1 MRVGSSTVT
10 HYLPNSTENANSVVQ
25 KIKMRN
31 NAWLVSVSVVQYIS
45 ASVVEHEDS
54 FRLWADCDGA
64 NNAQWRVALTGT
76 AIMIRHHLTKPF
88 TRIFPA
94 SRRFLGICTADNFW
108 SHLVGL
114 LFTTC
119 ATSILSEL
127 VLLKNHPEGADEKK
141 IKSLIVMPGII
152 E

>member
-10 HYLPNSTENANSVVQ
+10 HYLSNSTENANSVVQ

-64 NNAQWRVALTGT
+64 NNAQ
-76 AIMIRHHLTKPF
+76 
-88 TRIFPA
+88 
-94 SRRFLGICTADNFW
+94 
-108 SHLVGL
+108 
-114 LFTTC
+114 
-119 ATSILSEL
+119 
-127 VLLKNHPEGADEKK
+127 
-141 IKSLIVMPGII
+141 
-152 E
+152 